1 MDLKLFRKS
10 CKLSQSEIAD
20 LFGCSAGHISNIESG
35 SRSITAL
42 QIRLLIEKYGLEAVS
57 KYADPGEL
65 PATPTVTID
74 MHKQTFSNNSAPIQN
89 GDGNSMTVS
98 DQLLASLKTKDDQIT
113 TLLNQQQQLINQQ
126 QQFINLLSAKFG
138 VKE

>member
-1 MDLKLFRKS
+1 MKLKEFISDYRLNQRE
-10 CKLSQSEIAD
+10 LAD
-20 LFGCSAGHISNIESG
+20 LFSCNPSNVSNIVNG
-35 SRSITAL
+35 KRSLTGL

-57 KYADPGEL
+57 KYADPDEL
-65 PATPTVTID
+65 PAGPVVKID
-74 MHKQTFSNNSAPIQN
+74 MKKQKFENNSAPIQN

-138 VKE
+138 LKE